1 MWEKRRPTSCSWWLT
16 GNWPP
21 RYFGQRTIIWTE
33 SDIQSSEKRNF
44 CSQAIKSLKHASTW
58 NPISSLDQRGPLAFH
73 FGLGWLPMRGGGD
86 LCKVRRLKGP
96 AMGSIARLWG
106 VYRGSHWLHH
116 NEQAQGGLPL
126 PEKALY
132 GLGWQTDTEVT
143 KKDSQANPRIFPLE
157 EKRCFLKCQQT
168 ELLRRQRSQIDEACE
183 GRQGRKLSGQTW
195 EGGWGGLLPDV
206 LFGRWI
212 GWRAARNPSHLTC
225 ANVHH
230 ERAPYIVS
238 KHHSHLNATLRDPC
252 SVLCLTSSL
261 SWQT

>member
-1 MWEKRRPTSCSWWLT
+1 MWEKRNPTSCSWWLT

-44 CSQAIKSLKHASTW
+44 CSQAVKSLKHASTW
-58 NPISSLDQRGPLAFH
+58 NPISRPMWPSC
-73 FGLGWLPMRGGGD
+73 LPFWFRMTAYERGGD

-143 KKDSQANPRIFPLE
+143 KKDSQENPHNFPLE
-157 EKRCFLKCQQT
+157 E
-168 ELLRRQRSQIDEACE
+168 
-183 GRQGRKLSGQTW
+183 
-195 EGGWGGLLPDV
+195 
-206 LFGRWI
+206 
-212 GWRAARNPSHLTC
+212 
-225 ANVHH
+225 
-230 ERAPYIVS
+230 
-238 KHHSHLNATLRDPC
+238 
-252 SVLCLTSSL
+252 
-261 SWQT
+261 